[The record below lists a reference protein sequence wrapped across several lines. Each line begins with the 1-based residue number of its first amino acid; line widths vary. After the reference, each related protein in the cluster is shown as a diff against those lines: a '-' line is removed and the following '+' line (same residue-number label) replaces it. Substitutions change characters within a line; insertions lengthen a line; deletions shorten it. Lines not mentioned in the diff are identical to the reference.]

1 MKIKSEGKFR
11 VTFPT
16 AGTYVVSARYYNSD
30 GTRGACNAYCKVT
43 VEANAL
49 LGDVNGDGV
58 VNLSDAITLLN
69 KVTAAEEID
78 ASVGDVNGDG
88 TVNLQ
93 DVIKLLNMIT
103 SAENE

>member
-1 MKIKSEGKFR
+1 M
-11 VTFPT
+11 
-16 AGTYVVSARYYNSD
+16 
-30 GTRGACNAYCKVT
+30 T

-49 LGDVNGDGV
+49 LGDINGDGV

-93 DVIKLLNMIT
+93 DAIKLLNMIT